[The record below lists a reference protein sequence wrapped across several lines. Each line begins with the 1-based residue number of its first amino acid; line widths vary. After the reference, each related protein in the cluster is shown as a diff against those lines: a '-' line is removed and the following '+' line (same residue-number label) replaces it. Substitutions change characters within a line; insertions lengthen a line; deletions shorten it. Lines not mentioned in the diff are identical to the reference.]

1 MEYNIWKTY
10 SKELWYQ
17 RISSYMSRKY
27 SDLINE
33 MVEVFAYVEPV
44 IKHRNVYSKKLC
56 SIIILSSIAFEST
69 IKQLIDNSGLTCSQD
84 IHGYLKFL
92 RDNDDALEKLE
103 VGFSNS
109 EGRFGLVPFKKMN
122 SNDQRPKW
130 WEAYTNLKHG
140 EIANF
145 MDATFENTLNAV
157 AANSI
162 LHHKICMKGGGAGI
176 FYNVGIIDTPR
187 PFLF

>member
-1 MEYNIWKTY
+1 MDYNIWKTY
-10 SKELWYQ
+10 NKELWYP
-17 RISSYMSRKY
+17 RISSYIRRKY
-27 SDLINE
+27 NDLINE
-33 MVEVFAYVEPV
+33 MVEVFTYVEPV
-44 IKHRNVYSKKLC
+44 KNHRNVFSHKLC

-69 IKQLIDNSGLTCSQD
+69 IKQIINNSGLGYSQD
-84 IHGYLKFL
+84 VHGYLKFL
-92 RDNDDALEKLE
+92 RDNDNALEKLE

-109 EGRFGLVPFKKMN
+109 EGRFGLVPFKKLN

-130 WEAYTNLKHG
+130 WEAYTNLKHS

-145 MDATFENTLNAV
+145 KEATFENTLNAV

-176 FYNVGIIDTPR
+176 FYNVGIIDPPR
-187 PFLF
+187 PLLF